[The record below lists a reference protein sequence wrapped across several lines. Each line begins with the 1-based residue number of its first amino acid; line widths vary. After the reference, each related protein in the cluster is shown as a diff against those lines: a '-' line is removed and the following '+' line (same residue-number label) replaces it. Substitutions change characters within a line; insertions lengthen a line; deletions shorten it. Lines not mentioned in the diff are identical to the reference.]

1 VSRASLAARAGG
13 AAGVADVGLRPAVRT
28 ELARR
33 TLAESPLGEFGQ
45 AAVAVVLV
53 GAFWGTAG
61 QSVALPWLGAVV
73 VAAGTRALARRRL
86 AQAHATPEA
95 IARVTSRVVLV
106 SAAIWGV
113 GPVLL
118 ARAVPFE
125 LYALLILTFA
135 GLIAGG
141 TVTLAAD
148 RRTFYAFVALLCGPL
163 AVGLALG
170 GLSRV
175 SGFALVLVILFAGL
189 MTALFE
195 RAHATLLGS
204 VAASEQASR
213 REAEAARGREY
224 LDALLASAP
233 TAIATVGA
241 DGRVLGVNPAF
252 ETLFGYTGADATGRV
267 LNELVVPESERAKAL
282 ALEERART
290 GHRVVTEVERRRKDG
305 RLVPVRVS
313 AARVAG
319 DVGADTLF
327 VLYDDITANRNAERA
342 MREAERQYRELVE
355 SSTDLVW
362 EVDGAGRWVF
372 LNAAGEEIYGAEP
385 EDLLGRPFADRVDP
399 SRLEAD
405 RAALARVFAG
415 EGLVD
420 YETVH
425 RDVHGGPKRLSFSA
439 RPVRDASGGIVGAHG
454 TARDVT
460 ARAEARAALE
470 EARAV
475 AERTA
480 EVRSAF
486 VANMSHEIRTPMN
499 GVLGLVELLL
509 DTELTPEQRRSAEL
523 VRSSGEALLGVIDD
537 VLDFSKIEAGHL
549 ELEAVPFDLHSLV
562 EGTVGMLA
570 PRASQR
576 GLEVVA
582 DLAPDLPRGVR
593 GDAGRLRQVLTNL
606 IGNAIKFTSQG
617 QVVVA
622 VRPESA
628 AGAGAIRFAVEDSG
642 IGIPADRLEAVFGEF
657 TQVDASTTR
666 KYGGTGLGLAIS
678 RRLVRLMGGELTV
691 RSEEGQGSE
700 FSFVVPLPDAPDGV
714 VAAIRPV
721 AFQGERALVVDDNAA
736 NRRIVREMLKVAG
749 LVVDE
754 AESAA
759 QGLAILRAA
768 AGRAE
773 PYGLSVIDA
782 QMPDRDGF
790 ELAADVRADP
800 MVIGVRLLMLT
811 SAGRRGDGQR
821 CREVGV
827 DGYLQKPVGRVEL
840 LEAIAAVMG
849 HAGGTRETLVTRHS
863 MQERR
868 RRLRVLLAEDNPV
881 NQEVAVALLQRRGHE
896 VVVVEN
902 GRMALEAIQGAAFDV
917 VLMDVQMPEM
927 DGLAATRAIRAL
939 PSGGDLPI
947 IAVTAHALASER
959 ARCLEAGMTAC
970 VVKPYRPHELIAV
983 VEGWAGELAADAG
996 SEAEVPEVDLAGL
1009 RRSLEEAGAGDATDA
1024 LVGTFVGDAAGRMRD
1039 VEAAVAAA
1047 DAAGVARAAH
1057 AYKSAAG
1064 TIGARSLA
1072 DLLRR
1077 LETAGKA
1084 GDLPQARGLLAE
1096 VGAAHTAALAYLE
1109 RERGH

>member
-1 VSRASLAARAGG
+1 MSRPSLAIRADGSADLALEPSVRAALGG
-13 AAGVADVGLRPAVRT
+13 
-28 ELARR
+28 R
-33 TLAESPLGEFGQ
+33 TLAESPLGEIGQ
-45 AAVAVVLV
+45 AAVAVVLAA
-53 GAFWGTAG
+53 AFWGTPAA
-61 QSVALPWLGAVV
+61 SLALPWLGAVV
-73 VAAGTRALARRRL
+73 AAAGLRTFARRRL
-86 AQAHATPEA
+86 VRGHAAPEEV
-95 IARVTSRVVLV
+95 ARVTTWVVLA
-106 SAAIWGV
+106 SAAIWGT
-113 GPVLL
+113 GPLLL
-118 ARAVPFE
+118 ARRIPIE
-125 LYALLILTFA
+125 QYALLTLTFA
-135 GLIAGG
+135 GLIAGA
-141 TVTLAAD
+141 TATLAA
-148 RRTFYAFVALLCGPL
+148 RRAFYGFVALLCGPL
-163 AVGLALG
+163 AGGLVLG
-170 GLSRV
+170 GLDRTAGV
-175 SGFALVLVILFAGL
+175 TLVLVVLFAGL
-189 MTALFE
+189 MTVLFE
-195 RAHATLLGS
+195 RAHASLLLRVGLMER
-204 VAASEQASR
+204 AGR
-213 REAEAARGREY
+213 READAARGKEY

-233 TAIATVGA
+233 TAIATVSA

-252 ETLFGYTGADATGRV
+252 ETLFGYAGAEATGRV
-267 LNELVVPESERAKAL
+267 LNELVVPEAERAQAL
-282 ALEERART
+282 ALEERARM
-290 GHRVVTEVERRRKDG
+290 GQRVVTEVERRRKDG
-305 RLVPVRVS
+305 RRVPVRVS

-319 DVGADTLF
+319 EVGADTLF
-327 VLYDDITANRNAERA
+327 VLYDDITASRNAERA
-342 MREAERQYRELVE
+342 LREAEGKYRELVE

-362 EVDGAGRWVF
+362 EVDTGGRWVF
-372 LNAAGEEIYGAEP
+372 LNAAGEGIYGAAP

-399 SRLEAD
+399 GRLEAD
-405 RAALARVFAG
+405 RAAFARVLAG
-415 EGLVD
+415 GELVD

-425 RDVHGGPKRLSFSA
+425 RDVFGVPKHLSFSA
-439 RPVRDASGGIVGAHG
+439 RPVRDGSDQIVGAHG

-509 DTELTPEQRRSAEL
+509 DSELTSEQRRSAEL

-582 DLAPDLPRGVR
+582 DLAADLPRGVR

-606 IGNAIKFTSQG
+606 IGNAIKFTPEG
-617 QVVVA
+617 EVVVA
-622 VRPESA
+622 VRPEPGGPV
-628 AGAGAIRFAVEDSG
+628 AGVRFAVQDSG

-678 RRLVRLMGGELTV
+678 RRLVRLMGGDLTV
-691 RSEEGQGSE
+691 RSAEGQGSE
-700 FSFVVPLPDAPDGV
+700 FSFVLPLPDAPEGAASV
-714 VAAIRPV
+714 VRPV
-721 AFQGERALVVDDNAA
+721 VFQGERALVVDDNAA

-749 LVVDE
+749 LAVDE

-768 AGRAE
+768 AGRGE
-773 PYGLSVIDA
+773 PYGLGVIDA
-782 QMPDRDGF
+782 QMPGRDGF
-790 ELAADVRADP
+790 DLAGDIRADP
-800 MVIGVRLLMLT
+800 SVVGVRLLMLT

-821 CREVGV
+821 CRDLGV

-840 LEAIAAVMG
+840 LEAIASVMG
-849 HAGGTRETLVTRHS
+849 RAGGTGETLVTRHS

-881 NQEVAVALLQRRGHE
+881 NQQVAVALLQRRGHE
-896 VVVVEN
+896 VVVAEN
-902 GRMALEAIQGAAFDV
+902 GRLALDAVQRSAFDV

-959 ARCLEAGMTAC
+959 TRCLEAGMTAC

-983 VEGWAGELAADAG
+983 VEGWASELAADVRPEG
-996 SEAEVPEVDLAGL
+996 EVPVVDLAGL
-1009 RRSLEEAGAGDATDA
+1009 RRSLEDAGAGDATDA
-1024 LVGTFVGDAAGRMRD
+1024 LVGTFVGDAGGRMRD

-1064 TIGARSLA
+1064 TIGAKSLA
-1072 DLLRR
+1072 ELLRR
-1077 LETAGKA
+1077 LEAAGKA
-1084 GDLPQARGLLAE
+1084 GDLPEAQGLLVE
-1096 VGAAHTAALAYLE
+1096 VGAAHAAALAYLE